1 MVPNKSLIFS
11 AVPTHAPIPGEH
23 ITLEDRPFDL
33 SARPPQ
39 HGITGRTLWIS
50 LDPYMRGRMRPA
62 STASYSPAYTLG
74 APLTAYALVQ
84 VLSSDTDIFHPG
96 DIVYGQFPVAEYS
109 AITREMLDR
118 PVVRKVYA
126 LEGLPAPLAP
136 LSPWLSVLGSTGLT
150 AYASLYKI
158 GVPKRG
164 ETIFVSSAAGAV
176 GLFVGQ
182 IARIEGLTVIGSVG
196 DDEKLRFIRE
206 SGGFHDGFN
215 YKKERTAEALKRLAP
230 SGVDIYYD
238 NVGGEQLEAA
248 LEAMNEFGRIVVC
261 GMISQ
266 YNKPAA
272 EQYAVRGLTN
282 VLSKRLKIQGFVVTD
297 PEFFKYRE
305 ERDEKMIQ
313 WLKEGKL
320 KNIEHVTEGIENAAE
335 AFVAMLE
342 GSKAFGKALL
352 KVADPE

>member
-23 ITLEDRPFDL
+23 MTLEDRPFDP
-33 SARPPQ
+33 SQAPPPQ
-39 HGITGRTLWIS
+39 GITAKTLWIS

-62 STASYSPAYTLG
+62 SSASYSPAYTLG
-74 APLTAYALVQ
+74 EPLTAYALVQ
-84 VLSSDTDIFHPG
+84 VLASDAEAFSAG

-109 AITREMLDR
+109 AIPREMLDR
-118 PVVRKVYA
+118 PVVRKVRA
-126 LEGLPAPLAP
+126 LESDVP
-136 LSPWLSVLGSTGLT
+136 LSAWLSVLGSTGLT

-196 DDEKLRFIRE
+196 DDAKLRFIRE
-206 SGGFHDGFN
+206 NGFHDGFN
-215 YKKERTAEALKRLAP
+215 YKKERTADALKRLAP
-230 SGVDIYYD
+230 QGIDIYYD

-248 LEAMNEFGRIVVC
+248 IEAMNSFGRIVVC

-282 VLSKRLKIQGFVVTD
+282 IVSKRLKIEGFVVTD

-313 WLKEGKL
+313 WLKEGKM
-320 KNIEHVTEGIENAAE
+320 KSIEHVTEGIDNAAD
-335 AFVAMLE
+335 AFIAMLE
-342 GSKAFGKALL
+342 GSTAVGKAVL
-352 KVADPE
+352 KMADPE

>member
-11 AVPTHAPIPGEH
+11 AVPTHTPVPGEH
-23 ITLEDRPFDL
+23 ITLENRPFDPTQ
-33 SARPPQ
+33 RPPQ
-39 HGITGRTLWIS
+39 HGITAKTLWIS

-62 STASYSPAYTLG
+62 STASYSPAFTLG

-84 VLSSDTDIFHPG
+84 VLASDADADAEEAASFHPG
-96 DIVYGQFPVAEYS
+96 DIIYGQFPVAEYS
-109 AITREMLDR
+109 AISREMLAR
-118 PVVRKVYA
+118 PVVRKVHR
-126 LEGLPAPLAP
+126 LDGPAP

-150 AYASLYKI
+150 AYSSLYKI
-158 GVPKRG
+158 GVPRPG

-196 DDEKLRFIRE
+196 DDAKLRFIRD
-206 SGGFHDGFN
+206 SGFHDGFN
-215 YKKERTAEALKRLAP
+215 YKKERTADALKRLAP
-230 SGVDIYYD
+230 HGIDIYYD

-248 LEAMNEFGRIVVC
+248 LEAMKDFGRIVVC

-272 EQYAVRGLTN
+272 EQYAVKGLTN

-313 WLKEGKL
+313 
-320 KNIEHVTEGIENAAE
+320 NAAD

-342 GSKAFGKALL
+342 GTKAFGKALL